1 MKLSLSLHVSACAV
15 ACCLTVPAFAADD
28 GSDTTII
35 VTGTKTEFGEKSG
48 VPIEKLPQS
57 VQVISA
63 EDIVEQGANSI
74 GEILRS
80 VPSANPG
87 YSRVGAYQSF
97 SIKLRGFLADQMRN
111 GIRQRYYEDVDA
123 SALSNIE
130 RVEVLKGPSGVLYGQ
145 SAVGGIVSIITKR
158 PQDEAALAIAA
169 TVGNYDQ
176 KVLSFDATGPIAD
189 GLTARVTGE
198 IERSGTFVDFQ
209 DMDRLNGSISLRYA
223 LSDSVVANLVAE
235 YVERDTRRNPGL
247 PIPGTVQSNGVSAIN
262 RDLYL
267 GEPAIDNLF
276 SHAPLVQA
284 WVDVALSDN
293 WTVTPR
299 FQFNEFNTRFYQ
311 IRLRA
316 PQANLTTINRNGRQG
331 HENDE
336 YYIAQIDVS
345 GELKTG
351 GLTHKILF
359 GYEYDRERGRFTQS
373 NLTNVTP
380 INVVAPVYAYDTVA
394 PVAVFA
400 FDNFYNIDGHA
411 IYLQDQIDL
420 TDRWNLIGAIRHSWI
435 DASDG
440 TFGGAAAN
448 QAKTS
453 TTIWQIGSTYRL
465 NDALSVYA
473 GYNTGFDV
481 ESSAAARSAN
491 GARLLP
497 EKSSQG
503 EIGLRISSGTFRGSV
518 SAFEIKRSNA
528 LTTDPANPDFSINI
542 GEQRV
547 RGVELEGSIQMADW
561 WTLRAGYAYLDS
573 KITKSNDGDQG
584 LRLGDVPK
592 HSFNAGTEIVIPE
605 TGVSVRGGLN
615 HVSNRLLTN
624 GSAVILPSYTLANL
638 GAGAKLG
645 VFTVDLAV
653 NNLFDERYFTASG
666 NAFAVYPGDPRTVSL
681 RVGVNF

>member
-1 MKLSLSLHVSACAV
+1 MKLSSILRASACAFILLSGGAVV
-15 ACCLTVPAFAADD
+15 AEDSS
-28 GSDTTII
+28 GSTII

-63 EDIVEQGANSI
+63 DDIVEQGATSI
-74 GEILRS
+74 GDILRL

-97 SIKLRGFLADQMRN
+97 SLKLRGFLADQMRN

-130 RVEVLKGPSGVLYGQ
+130 QVEVLKGPSGVLYGQ

-158 PQDEAALAIAA
+158 PQDETAFSMAA
-169 TVGNYDQ
+169 TVGSFDQ
-176 KVLSFDATGPIAD
+176 KMLSVDATGPLTD
-189 GLTARVTGE
+189 GLAVRVTGE
-198 IERSGTFVDFQ
+198 VERSGTFVDFQ
-209 DMDRLNGSISLRYA
+209 DMDRLNGAISLRYS
-223 LSDSVVANLVAE
+223 LSENVIANLVAE
-235 YVERDTRRNPGL
+235 YVERNTQRNPGL
-247 PIPGTVQSNGVSAIN
+247 PIPGTVQSNGVAAID
-262 RDLYL
+262 RSLYL
-267 GEPAIDNLF
+267 GEPAIDELF

-284 WVDVALSDN
+284 WIDIALSGN
-293 WTVTPR
+293 WTLTPR

-316 PQANLTTINRNGRQG
+316 PQANLTTISRNGRQG
-331 HENDE
+331 RENDE

-345 GELKTG
+345 GEVNTG
-351 GLTHKILF
+351 SVAHKLLF

-380 INVVAPVYAYDTVA
+380 ISVLAPVYGYAAVS

-411 IYLQDQIDL
+411 VYLQDQIDL
-420 TDRWNLIGAIRHSWI
+420 NDRWNLIGAIRHSWI
-435 DASDG
+435 DASNG
-440 TFGGAAAN
+440 TFGGAVADR
-448 QAKTS
+448 AKTS

-465 NDALSVYA
+465 NDDVSIYA

-481 ESSAAARSAN
+481 ESSAAARSAT
-491 GARLLP
+491 GAPLLP
-497 EKSSQG
+497 EKSAQG
-503 EIGLRISSGTFRGSV
+503 ELGLRISSGNFSGSISV
-518 SAFEIKRSNA
+518 FEIKRSNA
-528 LTTDPANPDFSINI
+528 LTTDPTNPDFSINV

-547 RGVELEGSIQMADW
+547 RGVEFEGSFQPTDW

-592 HSFNAGTEIVIPE
+592 HSFAAGMAIVLPG
-605 TGVSVRGGLN
+605 TNVTLRGGLN

-624 GSAVILPSYTLANL
+624 GSAVVLPSYTLANL
-638 GAGAKLG
+638 GAGTKLG
-645 VFTVDLAV
+645 ALSFDIAV
-653 NNLFDERYFTASG
+653 NNVLDERYFTASG
-666 NAFAVYPGDPRTVSL
+666 NTFAVYPGDPRTFTL

>member
-1 MKLSLSLHVSACAV
+1 MKLSSILRASACA
-15 ACCLTVPAFAADD
+15 AALGSSVPVFAAED
-28 GSDTTII
+28 GSGSTII

-63 EDIVEQGANSI
+63 KDIVEQGATSI
-74 GEILRS
+74 GDILRL

-97 SIKLRGFLADQMRN
+97 SLKLRGFLADQMRN

-145 SAVGGIVSIITKR
+145 SAVGGIISIITKR
-158 PQDEAALAIAA
+158 PQDETAFSMAA
-169 TVGNYDQ
+169 TVGSFEQ
-176 KVLSFDATGPIAD
+176 KMLTVDATGALAD
-189 GLTARVTGE
+189 GLAVRVTGE
-198 IERSGTFVDFQ
+198 VERSGTFVDFQ
-209 DMDRLNGSISLRYA
+209 DMDRLNGAISLRYA
-223 LSDSVVANLVAE
+223 LSDNVTANLVAE

-247 PIPGTVQSNGVSAIN
+247 PIPGTVQSNGVVAIE

-267 GEPAIDNLF
+267 GEPAIDDLF

-284 WVDVALSDN
+284 WVDIALSDN

-316 PQANLTTINRNGRQG
+316 PQANLTTISRNGRQG
-331 HENDE
+331 RENDE

-345 GELKTG
+345 GELNTG
-351 GLTHKILF
+351 SVAHKLLF

-380 INVVAPVYAYDTVA
+380 ISVLAPVYGYDA
-394 PVAVFA
+394 APPVAVFA
-400 FDNFYNIDGHA
+400 FHNFYNIDGHA
-411 IYLQDQIDL
+411 FYLQDQIDL
-420 TDRWNLIGAIRHSWI
+420 NDRWNLIGAIRHSWI
-435 DASDG
+435 DASNG
-440 TFGGAAAN
+440 TFGGNVADR
-448 QAKTS
+448 AKTN

-465 NDALSVYA
+465 SDAVSVYA

-481 ESSAAARSAN
+481 ESSAAARSAS
-491 GARLLP
+491 GAPLLP
-497 EKSSQG
+497 EKSAQG
-503 EIGLRISSGTFRGSV
+503 ELGLRVSSGNFRGSI
-518 SAFEIKRSNA
+518 SLFEIKRSNA
-528 LTTDPANPDFSINI
+528 LTTDPANPDFSINV

-547 RGVELEGSIQMADW
+547 RGVEVEASVQPTEN

-573 KITKSNDGDQG
+573 RMTKSNDGDQG

-592 HSFNAGTEIVIPE
+592 NSVTAGTDIVVPG
-605 TGVSVRGGLN
+605 TGVTLRGGFN

-638 GAGAKLG
+638 GAGTRLG
-645 VFTVDLAV
+645 ALAIDLAI

-666 NAFAVYPGDPRTVSL
+666 NAFAVYPGDPRTISL

>member
-1 MKLSLSLHVSACAV
+1 MKFSSLLRASACVIAIGSSF
-15 ACCLTVPAFAADD
+15 PAFAAEDSS
-28 GSDTTII
+28 GSTII

-63 EDIVEQGANSI
+63 ENIVEQGATSI
-74 GEILRS
+74 GDILRL

-97 SIKLRGFLADQMRN
+97 SLKLRGFLADQMRN

-145 SAVGGIVSIITKR
+145 SAVGGIISIITKR
-158 PQDEAALAIAA
+158 PQNETVLSMAA
-169 TVGNYDQ
+169 TVGSFEQ
-176 KVLSFDATGPIAD
+176 KMLNVDATGALAD
-189 GLTARVTGE
+189 GLAVRVTGE
-198 IERSGTFVDFQ
+198 VERSGTFVDYQ
-209 DMDRLNGSISLRYA
+209 DMDRLNGAISLRYS
-223 LSDSVVANLVAE
+223 LSDTVTANLVAE

-247 PIPGTVQSNGVSAIN
+247 PIPGTVQSNNVAAID
-262 RDLYL
+262 RGLYL
-267 GEPAIDNLF
+267 GEPAIDDLF

-284 WVDVALSDN
+284 WVDIAVSDN
-293 WTVTPR
+293 WTITPR

-316 PQANLTTINRNGRQG
+316 PQANLTTISRNGRQG
-331 HENDE
+331 RENDE

-345 GELKTG
+345 GELNTG
-351 GLTHKILF
+351 SVVHKLLF

-380 INVVAPVYAYDTVA
+380 ISVLTPVYSYATVP

-411 IYLQDQIDL
+411 VYLQDQIDL
-420 TDRWNLIGAIRHSWI
+420 NDRWNLIGAVRHSWI
-435 DASDG
+435 VASDG
-440 TFGGAAAN
+440 IFGSAVVN
-448 QAKTS
+448 RAKTS

-465 NDALSVYA
+465 NEAVSLYA

-481 ESSAAARSAN
+481 ESSAAARSAS
-491 GARLLP
+491 GAPLLP
-497 EKSSQG
+497 EKSAQG
-503 EIGLRISSGTFRGSV
+503 ELGLRISSGSFNGSI

-528 LTTDPANPDFSINI
+528 LTTDPTNPDFSINV

-547 RGVELEGSIQMADW
+547 RGVEFEASVKPTEW

-584 LRLGDVPK
+584 RRLGDVPK
-592 HSFNAGTEIVIPE
+592 HSFAAGTEIVLPG
-605 TGVSVRGGLN
+605 TDVTLRGGLN

-638 GAGAKLG
+638 GAGTRVGALS
-645 VFTVDLAV
+645 VDLAI
-653 NNLFDERYFTASG
+653 NNLLDERYFTASG
-666 NAFAVYPGDPRTVSL
+666 NAFAVYPGDPRTISL

>member
-1 MKLSLSLHVSACAV
+1 MKLSFSLHLSACAV

-28 GSDTTII
+28 ASDATII

-63 EDIVEQGANSI
+63 EDIVEQGATSI

-176 KVLSFDATGPIAD
+176 KVVSFDATGPIAD

-209 DMDRLNGSISLRYA
+209 DMDRLNGAISLRYA

-247 PIPGTVQSNGVSAIN
+247 PIPGTAQSNGVSAID

-316 PQANLTTINRNGRQG
+316 PQANLMTINRNGRQG

-336 YYIAQIDVS
+336 YYITQIDVS
-345 GELKTG
+345 GNLKTG
-351 GLTHKILF
+351 ALTHKILF

-380 INVVAPVYAYDTVA
+380 ISVLAPVYAYNTAAPATVL
-394 PVAVFA
+394 A

-481 ESSAAARSAN
+481 ESSAAARSAS
-491 GARLLP
+491 GAPLLP

-528 LTTDPANPDFSINI
+528 LTTDPVNPDFSINI

-547 RGVELEGSIQMADW
+547 RGIEVEGSIQPTDW

-605 TGVSVRGGLN
+605 TGVTVRGGLN

-638 GAGAKLG
+638 GAGTKMG
-645 VFTVDLAV
+645 VLTVDFAV
-653 NNLFDERYFTASG
+653 NNLLDERYFTSSG

>member
-1 MKLSLSLHVSACAV
+1 MKLNLLLRASACAV
-15 ACCLTVPAFAADD
+15 ALCSTMAAAAADD
-28 GSDTTII
+28 EGNSTII

-63 EDIVEQGANSI
+63 DDIVEQGATSI
-74 GEILRS
+74 GDILRS

-97 SIKLRGFLADQMRN
+97 SLKLRGFLADQMRN

-158 PQDEAALAIAA
+158 PQDEAAVAIAA
-169 TVGNYDQ
+169 TAGNYDQ
-176 KVLSFDATGPIAD
+176 KVLNFDATGSIAN
-189 GLTARVTGE
+189 GLTGRVTGE

-209 DMDRLNGSISLRYA
+209 DMDRFNGASSLRYA
-223 LSDSVVANLVAE
+223 LSESVVANIVAE

-247 PIPGTVQSNGVSAIN
+247 PIPGTVQANGASAID
-262 RDLYL
+262 RGLYL
-267 GEPAIDNLF
+267 GEPAIDKLS

-316 PQANLTTINRNGRQG
+316 PQANPIIINRNGRQG

-336 YYIAQIDVS
+336 YYIAQIDVT

-351 GLTHKILF
+351 SVTHKLLF

-373 NLTNVTP
+373 NLTNVSP
-380 INVVAPVYAYDTVA
+380 INVVSPVYAYDTIA

-420 TDRWNLIGAIRHSWI
+420 NDRWNLIGAIRHSWI
-435 DASDG
+435 NASDG
-440 TFGGAAAN
+440 TFGGAVAN

-465 NDALSVYA
+465 NDAVSFYA

-481 ESSAAARSAN
+481 ESSAAARSAS
-491 GARLLP
+491 GTPLLP
-497 EKSSQG
+497 EKSAQG
-503 EIGLRISSGTFRGSV
+503 EIGLRFSSDMLTGSI

-528 LTTDPANPDFSINI
+528 LTTDPTNPDFSINV

-547 RGVELEGSIQMADW
+547 RGFEIEGSVQPTDW

-573 KITKSNDGDQG
+573 KITKSNEGDQG

-592 HSFNAGTEIVIPE
+592 HSFTASTEIAVPE
-605 TGVSVRGGLN
+605 IGMTLRGGLN

-624 GSAVILPSYTLANL
+624 GSAVILPAYTLASL
-638 GAGAKLG
+638 GAGTKLG
-645 VFTVDLAV
+645 AFAVDLAV

-666 NAFAVYPGDPRTVSL
+666 NAFAVYPGDPRTISL